1 MRMRRSVFSTF
12 VHESFDN
19 VNIYYVG
26 FVRVDRTWNQM
37 DRDEVEMAIHHELW
51 KDQYQQRRSSEKQN
65 KSPSGIT
72 IQSNLYFS
80 QLMIIFNL
88 SG

>member
-1 MRMRRSVFSTF
+1 MTRNVFSTF

-19 VNIYYVG
+19 VNIYYAG
-26 FVRVDRTWNQM
+26 FVRVDQTWNQM
-37 DRDEVEMAIHHELW
+37 DRDEVEMAILHELW
-51 KDQYQQRRSSEKQN
+51 KDQYQRRRSSEKQN
-65 KSPSGIT
+65 LLPGSK